1 MNKVITE
8 EDIQRLREIVR
19 DYLTEPR
26 YIHTLAV
33 EREAEK
39 IGKIYLPEKLSELRC
54 SALLHDITKKCDLEK
69 QLQYCEE
76 FDIIVDNYDILSPNT
91 FHSMT
96 AAGLAARDFPDFVT
110 PDVLSG
116 VRWHT
121 TGHDNMTDF
130 EAIVYLADYIED
142 TRTASE
148 CVELREYFYGGLNEG
163 KNKREHFVS
172 TMIMSFDTT
181 IRCLID
187 EKAPI
192 APDTVTARSFY
203 IKEKRRLSESV

>member
-1 MNKVITE
+1 MSAITE
-8 EDIQRLREIVR
+8 EAILKLRESVR

-33 EREAEK
+33 EREAAK
-39 IGKIYLPEKLSELRC
+39 IGEIYLPEKLAELRC

-69 QLQYCEE
+69 QLQYCKE
-76 FDIIVDNYDILSPNT
+76 FDIIVDDYDILSPNT

-96 AAGLAARDFPDFVT
+96 AAAVAARDFPFLAT
-110 PDVLSG
+110 PDVLAG

-142 TRTASE
+142 TRTATE
-148 CVELREYFYGGLNEG
+148 CVELRDYFYGGLKAG
-163 KNKREHFVS
+163 KEKREHFVS

-187 EKAPI
+187 ERAPI

-203 IKEKRRLSESV
+203 IKEARRLAESV